1 MGPKY
6 HRCGEWSGLSSKE
19 CAWVGVR
26 AVAMACVLAFVA
38 CGVAGRGRVWWQVCG
53 YVCGRAVWHGRRG
66 RVAWQMCGG
75 WRRPS
80 MMRATSRGEGKV
92 NSGRR
97 AARRA
102 ARRSRRY
109 LDDLRRPRQSRRQL
123 ARSGSLAAGGA
134 AAVSSVVGICGA
146 DDPDVEVLGVQ
157 GGGPSGAEGGG
168 PVPASSG
175 RGG

>member
-1 MGPKY
+1 M
-6 HRCGEWSGLSSKE
+6 
-19 CAWVGVR
+19 GVR

-53 YVCGRAVWHGRRG
+53 YVCGRAVWRGRRG
-66 RVAWQMCGG
+66 RVAWQISGG
-75 WRRPS
+75 RRRPS
-80 MMRATSRGEGKV
+80 TMRAMSRGEGKV

-102 ARRSRRY
+102 ARRSWRY
-109 LDDLRRPRQSRRQL
+109 IDDLRRPRQSRRQL
-123 ARSGSLAAGGA
+123 TRSGSLVAGGA

-146 DDPDVEVLGVQ
+146 EGPDVEGVGVE